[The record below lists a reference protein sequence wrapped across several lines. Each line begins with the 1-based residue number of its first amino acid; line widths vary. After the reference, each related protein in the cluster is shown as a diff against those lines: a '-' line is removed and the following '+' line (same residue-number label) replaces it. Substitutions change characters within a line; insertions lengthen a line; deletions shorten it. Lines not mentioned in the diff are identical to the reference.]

1 MKHDI
6 YMFVYCGQVED
17 VCVATDI
24 KIKKIKHLDMC
35 RITYFVDGEIRVVVD
50 HG

>member
-17 VCVATDI
+17 VCVETDI
-24 KIKKIKHLDMC
+24 KIKKKSNIWICVELHIL
-35 RITYFVDGEIRVVVD
+35 
-50 HG
+50 